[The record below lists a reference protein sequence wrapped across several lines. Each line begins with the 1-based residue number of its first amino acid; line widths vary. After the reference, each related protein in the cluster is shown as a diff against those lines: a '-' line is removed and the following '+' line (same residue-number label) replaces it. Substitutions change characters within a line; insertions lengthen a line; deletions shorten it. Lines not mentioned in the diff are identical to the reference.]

1 MSALRSQAVL
11 GRYRLVVQGDWLGAR
26 ELTWADGALRGDT
39 QVVQLSVVPEVQQA
53 CRSVQQ
59 PIAIAATATP
69 ELHKTAPNSNTANKR
84 CK

>member
-1 MSALRSQAVL
+1 MSALRSQTAW
-11 GRYRLVVQGDWLGAR
+11 GRYRLVLMGAWLGAR
-26 ELTWADGALRGDT
+26 GLTWADGALRGDT

-69 ELHKTAPNSNTANKR
+69 ELHNTAPNSNTATKR